1 MKQFLIKYRRTNGSP
16 DDWHR
21 EIATFI
27 AGIDADPALAGK
39 VGYRCMKARDGE
51 DYFHIATVHDDS
63 GRVALQERAFFKHYT
78 EATRTVSGGTV
89 EVLPLETIAE
99 TAAP

>member
-1 MKQFLIKYRRTNGSP
+1 MLTERPAIEFVLDG
-16 DDWHR
+16 
-21 EIATFI
+21 
-27 AGIDADPALAGK
+27 DPELKGK
-39 VGYRCMKARDGE
+39 VGYRCLKARDGE

-78 EATRTVSGGTV
+78 EATKIVSGGTL

-99 TAAP
+99 TAAV